1 MVAAGIGGGAM
12 NWRIGLIRVWTVGSA
27 SWAIL
32 VAWLAHHTRSISSAA
47 DACSAAR
54 VSNRALGNPFDCFDH
69 ISAIVNSTHSI
80 FAHQI
85 PLPRFIANYLA
96 VVVGP
101 ILAALALGLVV
112 AWVLA
117 GFKHRTNGLWP
128 FVGASNKTH
137 LQLHGRS
144 KRHAGHPHGP
154 LHPSQAAIAEGP
166 D

>member
-1 MVAAGIGGGAM
+1 MIATGMGGGAM

-69 ISAIVNSTHSI
+69 ISAIVNNTYSM

-85 PLPRFIANYLA
+85 PLPRFIANYLV

-117 GFKHRTNGLWP
+117 R
-128 FVGASNKTH
+128 ASY
-137 LQLHGRS
+137 
-144 KRHAGHPHGP
+144 
-154 LHPSQAAIAEGP
+154 QASG

>member
-1 MVAAGIGGGAM
+1 M
-12 NWRIGLIRVWTVGSA
+12 NWRIGLARVWTVGSA

-32 VAWLAHHTRSISSAA
+32 VGWLAHHTRSISSAA

-54 VSNRALGNPFDCFDH
+54 VSNRALGNPFDCF
-69 ISAIVNSTHSI
+69 SAIVNSTYSM

-85 PLPRFIANYLA
+85 PLPRFIANYVA

-117 GFKHRTNGLWP
+117 R
-128 FVGASNKTH
+128 VSYQAS
-137 LQLHGRS
+137 GDS
-144 KRHAGHPHGP
+144 A
-154 LHPSQAAIAEGP
+154 S
-166 D
+166 